1 MPRIVPSQVVAF
13 LDTIPLPPDEGF
25 STHAYSIDTA
35 DVSGLVDLLGQIPEE
50 LLSMDASTYALFICY
65 KARIRDTALAWSAHT
80 DSTLHP
86 SRFLMSPL
94 VQALRGIRDALAR
107 CPDESPAPATSE
119 LKFITDTDLRANL
132 RNDIGAVGRALSNGE
147 WKAAT
152 VLSGSTIEALL
163 LWSLGQRPPVDIT
176 TATTALV
183 SSRKLSRQPDSN
195 LDRWDLHEY
204 NEVAYNLGL
213 IKDDTYTKT
222 NLAREYR
229 NLIHP
234 GRAKRLGQTCDR
246 GTALSSVAALE
257 HVVRDLS
264 R

>member
-13 LDTIPLPPDEGF
+13 IDTIPFPPDEGF
-25 STHAYSIDTA
+25 TTQTYSIDTA
-35 DVSGLVDLLGQIPEE
+35 EVSGLADLIDQIPEE
-50 LLSMDASTYALFICY
+50 LLTMDISTYASFICS
-65 KARIRDTALAWSAHT
+65 KARIRETVLAWSARP
-80 DSTLHP
+80 DSIQHP
-86 SRFLMSPL
+86 SRFLMTPL
-94 VQALRGIRDALAR
+94 VDALRGIRNALAK
-107 CPDESPAPATSE
+107 CPDESPAPATFE
-119 LKFITDTDLRANL
+119 LKFITDMDLRTNL
-132 RNDIGAVGRALSNGE
+132 RNDSGAVNRALSNGE

-163 LWSLGQRPPVDIT
+163 LWALGQRSATDIKI
-176 TATTALV
+176 ATTALIGCG
-183 SSRKLSRQPDSN
+183 KLTGQPNTN
-195 LDRWDLHEY
+195 LDLWNLHQY
-204 NEVAYNLGL
+204 NEVALNLGI
-213 IKDDTYTKT
+213 IKDDTYAKT

-264 R
+264 